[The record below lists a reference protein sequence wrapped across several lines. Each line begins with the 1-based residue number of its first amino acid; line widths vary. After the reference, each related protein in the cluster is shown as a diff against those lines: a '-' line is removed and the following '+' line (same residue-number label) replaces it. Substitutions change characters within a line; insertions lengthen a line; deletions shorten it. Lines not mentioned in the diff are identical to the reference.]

1 MATNLERSTQTRQR
15 LLQEARQLF
24 ATHGYSA
31 TGTELILQQAGVKRG
46 AMYHHFADKLAL
58 FEAICK
64 QICEEAAIAIDAALP
79 EAKQLS
85 PKDEL
90 IEGSIAWM
98 QFMLQADIR
107 QIMLIDAPT
116 ALGWQR
122 WQALEQDWG
131 TASQRQGIEAAVSAG
146 QLQPRCSIEL
156 LTTAMNGALNALA
169 LHAGAPNS
177 CVSTLQWQ
185 CAVKALWE
193 AQFSSQ
199 IGGSPL

>member
-1 MATNLERSTQTRQR
+1 
-15 LLQEARQLF
+15 
-24 ATHGYSA
+24 
-31 TGTELILQQAGVKRG
+31 
-46 AMYHHFADKLAL
+46 MYHHFADKLAL
-58 FEAICK
+58 FEVICK
-64 QICEEAAIAIDAALP
+64 QICEEAAKAIDTALP

-85 PKDEL
+85 PKDQL

-131 TASQRQGIEAAVSAG
+131 TASLRQGIEAAVQAG

-156 LTTAMNGALNALA
+156 FTIAMNGALNALA

-177 CVSTLQWQ
+177 SVSADDWQ
-185 CAVKALWE
+185 RAVKALWG
-193 AQFSSQ
+193 AQFSR
-199 IGGSPL
+199 

>member
-1 MATNLERSTQTRQR
+1 MATNLERSTLTRQR
-15 LLQEARQLF
+15 LVQEARLLL
-24 ATHGYSA
+24 ATYGYSA
-31 TGTELILQQAGVKRG
+31 TGTEQILQQAGVKRG

-58 FEAICK
+58 FEAVCR
-64 QICEEAAIAIDAALP
+64 QICEEAAIAIETALP
-79 EAKQLS
+79 ETQQLS
-85 PKDEL
+85 AKDQL

-131 TASQRQGIEAAVSAG
+131 TASLRQGIEEAVAVG
-146 QLQPRCSIEL
+146 QLKPRCSIEL

-169 LHAGAPNS
+169 LHAGAPQS
-177 CVSTLQWQ
+177 GISTQDWQ
-185 CAVKALWE
+185 RAVHALWE
-193 AQFSSQ
+193 AQFSS
-199 IGGSPL
+199 

>member
-15 LLQEARQLF
+15 LMHEARQLF

-79 EAKQLS
+79 EDKQFS
-85 PKDEL
+85 PKDQL

-98 QFMLQADIR
+98 QFMLEADIR

-131 TASQRQGIEAAVSAG
+131 TASLRQGIEAAVQTD
-146 QLQPRCSIEL
+146 QLHPQCSIEL

-169 LHAGAPNS
+169 LHAGAPGS
-177 CVSTLQWQ
+177 SVSTAEWQ
-185 CAVKALWE
+185 RAVKALWKV
-193 AQFSSQ
+193 QFSSQ
-199 IGGSPL
+199 IG

>member
-15 LLQEARQLF
+15 LVQEARQLF
-24 ATHGYSA
+24 ATYGYSA
-31 TGTELILQQAGVKRG
+31 TGTEQILQQAGVKRG

-58 FEAICK
+58 FEAVCR
-64 QICEEAAIAIDAALP
+64 QICEEAAIAIETALP
-79 EAKQLS
+79 ETQQLP
-85 PKDEL
+85 PKDQL

-131 TASQRQGIEAAVSAG
+131 TASLRQGMEEAVAAG
-146 QLQPRCSIEL
+146 QLKPRCSIEL

-169 LHAGAPNS
+169 LHAGAPQS
-177 CVSTLQWQ
+177 SISTQDWQ
-185 CAVKALWE
+185 RAVHALWE
-193 AQFSSQ
+193 AQFSS
-199 IGGSPL
+199 